1 MSRKHI
7 VLIVF
12 WAALIAVVAGFVTM
26 VIRAVTEGQ
35 WTLLLTLPLALIL
48 GYVLTRSGKKHRR

>member
-7 VLIVF
+7 VLGVF
-12 WAALIAVVAGFVTM
+12 WAALILVVAGFVAIF
-26 VIRAVTEGQ
+26 VRAISEGQ
-35 WTLLLTLPLALIL
+35 WSILVTLPLALIL

>member
-12 WAALIAVVAGFVTM
+12 WAALIAVVAGFVAM

>member
-12 WAALIAVVAGFVTM
+12 WTALIAVVAGFVAI

-35 WTLLLTLPLALIL
+35 WTVLLTLPLALIL
-48 GYVLTRSGKKHRR
+48 GYALTRSGKKHRR

>member
-12 WAALIAVVAGFVTM
+12 WAALIAVVAGFVAI

-35 WTLLLTLPLALIL
+35 LTLLLTLPLALIL
-48 GYVLTRSGKKHRR
+48 GYALTRSGKKHRR